1 MYLQQDISCRNW
13 GVTPL
18 SSLMVP
24 GSRLLLTSLCFGH
37 NSCFRQGFGT
47 RLSPARPLTDEIK
60 IFGPKST
67 KRGTLNFFF
76 QPQKVKHREKNAN
89 ILSIDVFLWVSS
101 QKKKETNHKKFL
113 GSRRG

>member
-1 MYLQQDISCRNW
+1 
-13 GVTPL
+13 
-18 SSLMVP
+18 MVP

-89 ILSIDVFLWVSS
+89 ILSIDIFLWVSS